1 MYKIISPLT
10 AGRGMIR
17 TIALSGLLSA
27 AAIAPALAAPEA
39 AVVMTY
45 RLPDG
50 SMKSLLFTAPD
61 GLSLAECRKHYR
73 GQLPT
78 FKRQVEEMNIPEF
91 AGAAYAS
98 ASCEPYSAEALN

>member
-1 MYKIISPLT
+1 MVKSLVLSTVLFT
-10 AGRGMIR
+10 A
-17 TIALSGLLSA
+17 AV
-27 AAIAPALAAPEA
+27 APALAAPEA

-98 ASCEPYSAEALN
+98 ASCEPYSADLVN

>member
-1 MYKIISPLT
+1 MVKALVLST
-10 AGRGMIR
+10 A
-17 TIALSGLLSA
+17 LLSA
-27 AAIAPALAAPEA
+27 VVSPALAAPEA
-39 AVVMTY
+39 AVVMNY
-45 RLPDG
+45 LLPDG

-61 GLSLAECRKHYR
+61 GFSLAECRKYYR

-78 FKRQVEEMNIPEF
+78 FQRQVEEMNIPEF

>member
-1 MYKIISPLT
+1 MLRALT
-10 AGRGMIR
+10 L
-17 TIALSGLLSA
+17 TSLLLSA
-27 AAIAPALAAPEA
+27 SVAPALAAPEA

>member
-1 MYKIISPLT
+1 MVKSLIVSTL
-10 AGRGMIR
+10 
-17 TIALSGLLSA
+17 LLSA
-27 AAIAPALAAPEA
+27 TVLPALASPEA

-61 GLSLAECRKHYR
+61 GLSLAECRKYYR

-98 ASCEPYSAEALN
+98 ASCEPYSAEVLN

>member
-1 MYKIISPLT
+1 MTSMVKSLIVST
-10 AGRGMIR
+10 V
-17 TIALSGLLSA
+17 LLSA
-27 AAIAPALAAPEA
+27 TVLPALAAPEA

-98 ASCEPYSAEALN
+98 ASCEPYSADLVN